1 MKIQMRHFLVKSS
14 HWKEIRHVFMLKHLV
29 FWIHRVLKRSH
40 ENFRSIN
47 FRIRMDREGRKVE
60 DAWELSSHRHSV
72 WKSQKK
78 VAFNIASEASYVD
91 IFEWTK
97 VYQKCQKWT
106 ILTSFWKPQ
115 WDILGDF
122 QTLCIESLVRY
133 RSRKNSCVRPM
144 ASVKQSNYTKKS
156 PMNFQFSIK
165 HEKS

>member
-1 MKIQMRHFLVKSS
+1 
-14 HWKEIRHVFMLKHLV
+14 MLKHLV

-91 IFEWTK
+91 ILSG
-97 VYQKCQKWT
+97 QKFIKE
-106 ILTSFWKPQ
+106 LAMFW
-115 WDILGDF
+115 
-122 QTLCIESLVRY
+122 
-133 RSRKNSCVRPM
+133 NSE
-144 ASVKQSNYTKKS
+144 NY
-156 PMNFQFSIK
+156 
-165 HEKS
+165 